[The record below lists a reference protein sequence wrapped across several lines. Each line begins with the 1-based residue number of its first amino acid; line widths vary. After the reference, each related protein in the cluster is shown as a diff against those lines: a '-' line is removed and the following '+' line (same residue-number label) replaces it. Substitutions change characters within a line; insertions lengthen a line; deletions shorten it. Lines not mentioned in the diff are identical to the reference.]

1 MGVFRIGVGV
11 GTGVLRIGVGV
22 GERIVVPNSSSSTI
36 NGFTLPSVDS
46 NNCLNLN
53 LFMINFIY
61 KYIRTIK
68 KNKEGAGGGQNEK
81 NFSRKKTTPT
91 INKKPHSY

>member
-1 MGVFRIGVGV
+1 VGMGVFKIGVGV
-11 GTGVLRIGVGV
+11 GTGVLKIGVGV

-68 KNKEGAGGGQNEK
+68 KTRRGRGEVKM
-81 NFSRKKTTPT
+81 KKIFPEINLFIYT
-91 INKKPHSY
+91 ILLYQ